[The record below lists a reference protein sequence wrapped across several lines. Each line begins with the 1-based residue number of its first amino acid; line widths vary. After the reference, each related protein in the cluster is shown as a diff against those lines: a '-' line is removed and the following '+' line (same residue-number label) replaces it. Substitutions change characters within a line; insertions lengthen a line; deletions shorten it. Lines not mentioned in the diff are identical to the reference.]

1 MSTGDMVFL
10 GIAVFFISLTVILII
25 YGIVSHS
32 KRRKA
37 QREQKLKEIEM
48 GIQVSGLFEH
58 SYGLPLSDGV
68 QLKCYWCN
76 DRVVFA
82 ANGSTFNLPLENLI
96 DVCVKSDVEIQK
108 EYVTN
113 TKKAVAGA
121 VLFGTVG
128 AVIGSKPKVKEVRTA
143 TPYLIFTY
151 KSKDGN
157 QVKYVALKV
166 LPYYVSNTA
175 QFVEAF
181 KQLPPKENIS
191 IDL

>member
-1 MSTGDMVFL
+1 MSTGDTVFL

-58 SYGLPLSDGV
+58 SYGLPL
-68 QLKCYWCN
+68 
-76 DRVVFA
+76 
-82 ANGSTFNLPLENLI
+82 ENLI
-96 DVCVKSDVEIQK
+96 DVFVKSDVEIQK